1 MTQRAGPTTHVG
13 VPIRALATPLPK
25 QLTVNMLDDGL
36 LRALPPVWETW
47 MMFLVPS
54 FRLANPCG
62 CGPQTGQP
70 VDGRLPLFLSLPL
83 K

>member
-13 VPIRALATPLPK
+13 VPIRALAIPLPI

-47 MMFLVPS
+47 MMFLV
-54 FRLANPCG
+54 LASVWPILVVVALRQVN
-62 CGPQTGQP
+62 QWME
-70 VDGRLPLFLSLPL
+70 DFFLSLPL